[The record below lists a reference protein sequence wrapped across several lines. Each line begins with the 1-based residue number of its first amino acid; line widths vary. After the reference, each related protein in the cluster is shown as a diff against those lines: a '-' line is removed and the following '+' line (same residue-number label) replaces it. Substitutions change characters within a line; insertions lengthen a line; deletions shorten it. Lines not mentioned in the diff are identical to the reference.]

1 MNHQKEKAKFRTT
14 GEWKQFKADM
24 KKFSGGTDAL
34 TGKPLRK
41 GAQLHHLDLRQENY
55 RNLDAAKFIYLNRA
69 SHEAVHFLYTYYR
82 KDPAIIYRL
91 QNILYNMKEASDEN
105 RSEKRRP

>member
-1 MNHQKEKAKFRTT
+1 MNQKEKAKIRTT
-14 GEWKQFKADM
+14 PEWKRLKENVRNSQ
-24 KKFSGGTDAL
+24 GGLDAL

-41 GAQLHHLDLRQENY
+41 GAQLHHLDLRPENY